1 MSSPKRPT
9 KQPAPQPPEL
19 AAIEQPAEKPTE
31 QATDQAA
38 EQRTEQRTEQVPE
51 QPADQVPEQV
61 PEQQPEQQAEA
72 ATEQPAAPEDLVA
85 HSITVRCKRPTGIW
99 RGGRFW
105 PAAQVTVSLDE
116 FTDEQV
122 ERIVTEPLLDFA
134 FIAGEPAQ

>member
-9 KQPAPQPPEL
+9 KMPAPQPPEL

-51 QPADQVPEQV
+51 QPADQVPEQ
-61 PEQQPEQQAEA
+61 QPEQQAEA

-85 HSITVRCKRPTGIW
+85 HSITVRCKRPAGIW

-105 PAAQVTVSLDE
+105 PAEQVTVSLDE

>member
-19 AAIEQPAEKPTE
+19 KAIEQPAEKPTE

-51 QPADQVPEQV
+51 QQ
-61 PEQQPEQQAEA
+61 PEQQPEA
-72 ATEQPAAPEDLVA
+72 ATEQPAAPDDLVA
-85 HSITVRCKRPTGIW
+85 HSITVRCKRPAGIW

-105 PAAQVTVSLDE
+105 PAAQVTVSLDHL
-116 FTDEQV
+116 TDEQI

-134 FIAGEPAQ
+134 FVAGEPAQ

>member
-9 KQPAPQPPEL
+9 KMPAPQPPEL

-51 QPADQVPEQV
+51 Q
-61 PEQQPEQQAEA
+61 QPEQQAEA

-85 HSITVRCKRPTGIW
+85 HSITVRCKRPAGIW

-105 PAAQVTVSLDE
+105 PAEQVTVSLDE

>member
-31 QATDQAA
+31 QAT
-38 EQRTEQRTEQVPE
+38 
-51 QPADQVPEQV
+51 
-61 PEQQPEQQAEA
+61 
-72 ATEQPAAPEDLVA
+72 EQPAAPEDLVA
-85 HSITVRCKRPTGIW
+85 HSIMVRCKRPTGIW

-105 PAAQVTVSLDE
+105 PAAQVTVSLDHL
-116 FTDEQV
+116 TDEQI
-122 ERIVTEPLLDFA
+122 ERIVTEPLLAFA

>member
-19 AAIEQPAEKPTE
+19 AAIEQPREQPTEQPTEQPAEQPTE
-31 QATDQAA
+31 QATEQTAA
-38 EQRTEQRTEQVPE
+38 ALAPSVP
-51 QPADQVPEQV
+51 D
-61 PEQQPEQQAEA
+61 
-72 ATEQPAAPEDLVA
+72 DLVA

-105 PAAQVTVSLDE
+105 PAAQVTVSLDNLTE
-116 FTDEQV
+116 EQT

>member
-19 AAIEQPAEKPTE
+19 AAIEQPREQPTEQPTEQPAEQPTE
-31 QATDQAA
+31 QAT
-38 EQRTEQRTEQVPE
+38 EQ
-51 QPADQVPEQV
+51 
-61 PEQQPEQQAEA
+61 
-72 ATEQPAAPEDLVA
+72 ATEQTAAALAPPVPDDLVA

-105 PAAQVTVSLDE
+105 PAAQVTVSLDNLTE
-116 FTDEQV
+116 EQI